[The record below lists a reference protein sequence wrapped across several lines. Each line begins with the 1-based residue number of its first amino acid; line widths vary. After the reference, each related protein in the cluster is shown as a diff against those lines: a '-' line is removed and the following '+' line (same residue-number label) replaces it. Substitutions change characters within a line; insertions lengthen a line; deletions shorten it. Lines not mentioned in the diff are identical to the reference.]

1 VIGFSISINKAYI
14 FFNQINGVHIFG
26 GFFCGTYVMSGD
38 SFMGVKA
45 GTSTS
50 FDPCSLLF
58 DLAST
63 PFQHVFVDYLQHM

>member
-1 VIGFSISINKAYI
+1 MIGFSISINKAYNS
-14 FFNQINGVHIFG
+14 FSQVNCVHILG
-26 GFFCGTYVMSGD
+26 GFFRGTDVISGD
-38 SFMGVKA
+38 PFMGVKV

-63 PFQHVFVDYLQHM
+63 PFQHVFVDYPQHT